1 MGKISEIFNFD
12 NIGGKIKNLAKW
24 SCWITILLIWIAAP
38 IAFITLVADDWTA
51 YLCWIPL
58 VGAIVGPIFVWLG
71 SWAMYAFGEFVEDI
85 HAIRNKEG
93 TTDEK
98 AKREAKEKA
107 IREAKEK
114 AIREAKDQTSSENQQ
129 DFYDEEASI
138 KLQEE
143 CEDNFETIKEKGKKL
158 AEAEIKEKNGVL
170 KDYWGKDEYIIIP
183 SNITEIGKD
192 SFEFSHNLKGVV
204 MHNGITKIGTYAF
217 NGCHNLSTVILSNC
231 IKTLDC
237 GVFSGCGKL
246 YSILIPNSVT
256 HISEEAFENC
266 GKFIIHT
273 TAGSY
278 AEEFAKENG
287 LEIELI

>member
-1 MGKISEIFNFD
+1 MYD
-12 NIGGKIKNLAKW
+12 NIGGKIKGLAKTMFIVEAIGAI
-24 SCWITILLIWIAAP
+24 ITGLVLLSIDEDLIGYGLL
-38 IAFITLVADDWTA
+38 TLV
-51 YLCWIPL
+51 C
-58 VGAIVGPIFVWLG
+58 GPIVAWVG
-71 SWAMYAFGEFVEDI
+71 SWLLYAFGELVEDV

-93 TTDEK
+93 TTEEK
-98 AKREAKEKA
+98 AKREAEEKA
-107 IREAKEK
+107 IREAKE
-114 AIREAKDQTSSENQQ
+114 QTSSENQQ

-138 KLQEE
+138 ELQEE

-246 YSILIPNSVT
+246 YSILIPDSVT